1 MNRLTEILAQQ
12 RLAAR
17 SAPSTV
23 AERIGK
29 LRALRT
35 QLERYQDV
43 FADAVSADFGG
54 RPHFESRLIEV
65 IGTLWVLDHARR
77 HIKKWMKPER
87 RSPAGPLCRAEFA
100 EGDLPAERCRRNRSA
115 LEHATL
121 SVHRSTG
128 HRSGCW
134 QPRHD
139 QTTRRYPT
147 GKRGDQTVAVRD
159 FFGGGSRGV
168 WR

>member
-1 MNRLTEILAQQ
+1 MSRLTDILALQK
-12 RLAAR
+12 RAAR
-17 SAPSTV
+17 SAPSTA

-77 HIKKWMKPER
+77 NVRHWMKP
-87 RSPAGPLCRAEFA
+87 
-100 EGDLPAERCRRNRSA
+100 
-115 LEHATL
+115 
-121 SVHRSTG
+121 
-128 HRSGCW
+128 
-134 QPRHD
+134 
-139 QTTRRYPT
+139 
-147 GKRGDQTVAVRD
+147 
-159 FFGGGSRGV
+159 
-168 WR
+168 

>member
-54 RPHFESRLIEV
+54 RPHFDSIFFS
-65 IGTLWVLDHARR
+65 VL
-77 HIKKWMKPER
+77 
-87 RSPAGPLCRAEFA
+87 
-100 EGDLPAERCRRNRSA
+100 
-115 LEHATL
+115 
-121 SVHRSTG
+121 STG
-128 HRSGCW
+128 
-134 QPRHD
+134 
-139 QTTRRYPT
+139 
-147 GKRGDQTVAVRD
+147 
-159 FFGGGSRGV
+159 
-168 WR
+168 

>member
-87 RSPAGPLCRAEFA
+87 RSPQALFAGPNSLKVTYQPSSSQPWCKVWSTE
-100 EGDLPAERCRRNRSA
+100 ETNR
-115 LEHATL
+115 
-121 SVHRSTG
+121 
-128 HRSGCW
+128 
-134 QPRHD
+134 
-139 QTTRRYPT
+139 
-147 GKRGDQTVAVRD
+147 
-159 FFGGGSRGV
+159 
-168 WR
+168 